1 MDSRANNNVPVNF
14 NKSYIDSRIR
24 NNDLRLANNLT
35 GKSDSTIANGLIG
48 NLKP

>member
-1 MDSRANNNVPVNF
+1 MDSRANNNFQANF
-14 NKSYIDSRIR
+14 NKSYIDSKIR

-35 GKSDSTIANGLIG
+35 GKRNSTFANSLIG